1 MNTINKTIKI
11 IKSFK
16 FYGPILVIIISI
28 IIYNIL
34 KNIISKISVKGKNE
48 LERKKRKTIV
58 SLLTNI
64 IKYIIVLVDG
74 LIILNIYGVN
84 TSSILAGLGIAG
96 VVIGLALQDALKD
109 IISGVNIIMDN
120 YYMVGDYV
128 RYENFTG
135 YIETLGLK
143 STRIVNGNNEV
154 LNIAN
159 RNIDKIV
166 NLSQKKSIIY
176 ITIPT
181 AYECKY
187 EDASKAINKVLAK
200 IKKLDYVVANDCQ
213 FLGIDELDNSAVNY
227 YVQIKCE
234 TKRRFECKRTFLNLI
249 KEEYDKENIKI
260 PYQQIE
266 VHHGE
271 NI

>member
-1 MNTINKTIKI
+1 M
-11 IKSFK
+11 
-16 FYGPILVIIISI
+16 
-28 IIYNIL
+28 
-34 KNIISKISVKGKNE
+34 
-48 LERKKRKTIV
+48 
-58 SLLTNI
+58 LTNI
-64 IKYIIVLVDG
+64 IKYIIVIVDA
-74 LIILNIYGVN
+74 LMILNIYGVN

-128 RYENFTG
+128 KYDNFTG

-159 RNIDKIV
+159 RNIDKII
-166 NLSQKKSIIY
+166 NLSQKKAIIY
-176 ITIPT
+176 LTIPT
-181 AYECKY
+181 AYECKM
-187 EDASKAINKVLAK
+187 EDASKAINKVLDK
-200 IKKLDYVVANDCQ
+200 IKKLDYVVSSECK
-213 FLGIDELDNSAVNY
+213 FLGVDELDSSAVNY

-234 TKRRFECKRTFLNLI
+234 TKRRFECKRTFLSLI

-271 NI
+271 DI